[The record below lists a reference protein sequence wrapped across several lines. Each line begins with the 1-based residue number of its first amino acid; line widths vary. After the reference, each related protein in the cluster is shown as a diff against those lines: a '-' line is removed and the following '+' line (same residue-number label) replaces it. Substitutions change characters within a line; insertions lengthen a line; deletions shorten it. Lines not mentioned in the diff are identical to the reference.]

1 MKKYKLICKK
11 GEGTFSEVVKAENV
25 ESGNCYAIKCMKT
38 SFDSSK
44 QVSHCTLWHR
54 IHSCFLYAARN
65 YGYRMNRLQSN
76 ESIMTAQYW
85 LLLILNLF
93 DVFHLLTLLFLF
105 QVNNLREIQAL
116 RRLTPHP
123 NIVNLEE
130 VLYDEPSGR
139 LAMVFELMEQNLYD
153 MISGKCTVLSD
164 AYMS

>member
-1 MKKYKLICKK
+1 M
-11 GEGTFSEVVKAENV
+11 
-25 ESGNCYAIKCMKT
+25 
-38 SFDSSK
+38 
-44 QVSHCTLWHR
+44 
-54 IHSCFLYAARN
+54 
-65 YGYRMNRLQSN
+65 
-76 ESIMTAQYW
+76 
-85 LLLILNLF
+85 
-93 DVFHLLTLLFLF
+93 FHLLTLLFLF